1 MTDEIYFPNLPLSYL
16 RKLSKNRFRGFN
28 QASQLFF
35 PKEDYPMTVVETSVS
50 ISKPVKE
57 VFAFL
62 SDLNNQ
68 TKLNDTLSEV
78 VLSGPVAVGTKFKLK
93 GSVMGR
99 DFDTDNE
106 IIALEQD
113 KVFGMKT
120 FAAPPA
126 SDITNTYTFES
137 EGDGT
142 KLTLAMD
149 SVIMTGGVPGMED
162 MVKGQLK
169 SGLETS
175 MAAIKKALEG

>member
-1 MTDEIYFPNLPLSYL
+1 M
-16 RKLSKNRFRGFN
+16 
-28 QASQLFF
+28 A
-35 PKEDYPMTVVETSVS
+35 VVESS
-50 ISKPVKE
+50 INISKPVKE

-68 TKLNDTLSEV
+68 TKLNNTLSEV
-78 VLSGPVAVGTKFKLK
+78 ILSGPVAVGTKFKLK
-93 GSVMGR
+93 GTVMGR
-99 DFDTDNE
+99 DFETDNE

-113 KVFGMKT
+113 KVFGIKT

-126 SDITNTYTFES
+126 SDVTNTYTFEN

-162 MVKGQLK
+162 MVKNQLK
-169 SGLETS
+169 SNLESTL
-175 MAAIKKALEG
+175 AAIKQVLEG

>member
-1 MTDEIYFPNLPLSYL
+1 
-16 RKLSKNRFRGFN
+16 
-28 QASQLFF
+28 
-35 PKEDYPMTVVETSVS
+35 MTVVETSIS
-50 ISKPVKE
+50 LSKPVEE

-68 TKLNDTLSEV
+68 TKLNNTLSEV
-78 VLSGPVAVGTKFKLK
+78 VLEGPVEVGTKFKMK

-99 DFDTDNE
+99 DFESENE
-106 IIALEQD
+106 IVALEQN
-113 KVFGMKT
+113 KTIGIKT

-126 SDITNTYTFES
+126 SDVTNTYTLES

-142 KLTLAMD
+142 TLTLAMD

-162 MVKGQLK
+162 MVKNQLK

-175 MAAIKKALEG
+175 MAAIKQALGD

>member
-1 MTDEIYFPNLPLSYL
+1 
-16 RKLSKNRFRGFN
+16 
-28 QASQLFF
+28 
-35 PKEDYPMTVVETSVS
+35 MTVVETSIS
-50 ISKPVKE
+50 ISKPVEE

-68 TKLNDTLSEV
+68 TKLNATLSEV
-78 VLSGPVAVGTKFKLK
+78 VLSGPVEVGTKFKMK

-99 DFDTDNE
+99 DFESDNE
-106 IIALEQD
+106 IVALELN
-113 KVFGMKT
+113 KTIGIKT

-126 SDITNTYTFES
+126 SDVINTYSLES

-162 MVKGQLK
+162 MVKNQLK
-169 SGLETS
+169 SGLDAS

>member
-1 MTDEIYFPNLPLSYL
+1 
-16 RKLSKNRFRGFN
+16 
-28 QASQLFF
+28 
-35 PKEDYPMTVVETSVS
+35 MTVVEASVS
-50 ISKPVKE
+50 LSKPVEE

-68 TKLNDTLSEV
+68 TKLNATLSEV
-78 VLSGPVAVGTKFKLK
+78 VLDGPVEVGTKFKMK

-99 DFDTDNE
+99 DFESDNE
-106 IIALEQD
+106 IVALEAN
-113 KVFGMKT
+113 KTIGIKT

-126 SDITNTYTFES
+126 SDVTNTYTLES

-162 MVKGQLK
+162 MVKNQLK
-169 SGLETS
+169 TGLEAS
-175 MAAIKKALEG
+175 MAAIKQALGG